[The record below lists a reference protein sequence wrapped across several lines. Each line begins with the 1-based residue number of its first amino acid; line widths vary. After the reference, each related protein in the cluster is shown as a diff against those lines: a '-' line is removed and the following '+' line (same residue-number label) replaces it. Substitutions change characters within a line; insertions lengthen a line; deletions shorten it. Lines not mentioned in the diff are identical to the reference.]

1 MSKRK
6 AQASPASTASTTETP
21 TSRPSRRSRP
31 TPHQIR
37 RHRPRSLDEVIGNR
51 ELKEFVATSLASQV
65 RGQTVSLKLA
75 GPRLSGKTA
84 TIQLYLQALM
94 CPNRDLVSFAPC
106 YGADCQACRNYKP
119 WYSHVGLNHLMT
131 GTYGDDTVQVVA
143 LPCGKIDQNDIT
155 RELSPLKEVDGVRI
169 VVLEDAGLLR
179 PRGLERV
186 LKAESERLDTVWI
199 ALDEDFRELHDS
211 PLLEKFDRT
220 IRTQLPGPS
229 EFIPYLIDR
238 CDEWEI
244 DFDRDDPE
252 LFVILAERSGCV
264 VGRALK
270 VIAQAAQDGRR
281 LPRGLV
287 ETFDFYPAQVLEPI

>member
-1 MSKRK
+1 MSKRT
-6 AQASPASTASTTETP
+6 AQSSLATSTQDSTG
-21 TSRPSRRSRP
+21 RPLRRSRP

-37 RHRPRSLDEVIGNR
+37 RHRPRSINEVIGNR
-51 ELKEFVATSLASQV
+51 ELKDFVATALTSPV
-65 RGQTVSLKLA
+65 RGQSVSLKLA

-84 TIQLYLQALM
+84 TIQLYLQTLM
-94 CPNRDLVSFAPC
+94 CPHRDLVSFAPC
-106 YGADCQACRNYKP
+106 YGKDCLACRNYKP
-119 WYSHVGLNHLMT
+119 WYSHVGLSHLMT
-131 GTYGDDTVQVVA
+131 GTYEDDTVQVIA

-155 RELSPLKEVDGVRI
+155 RELSSLKEVDGVRI
-169 VVLEDAGLLR
+169 IVLEDAGLLR

-220 IRTQLPGPS
+220 IRTQLPEPS
-229 EFIPYLIDR
+229 EFIPYLIDH
-238 CDEWEI
+238 CEEWEI

-252 LFVILAERSGCV
+252 LFVILGERSGYV

-270 VIAQAAQDGRR
+270 VIAQAAQDGRH
-281 LPRGLV
+281 LPRLLV
-287 ETFDFYPAQVLEPI
+287 ETFDFSPAQVLASI